1 METLHKNIICNRL
14 KELRIL
20 HNLTQKEVADK
31 INVERSTYSCYELGK
46 TVPHINTLLA
56 LSKIY
61 NVPLDYLIGE
71 M

>member
-1 METLHKNIICNRL
+1 METLHKNTICNRL
-14 KELRIL
+14 KELRTI